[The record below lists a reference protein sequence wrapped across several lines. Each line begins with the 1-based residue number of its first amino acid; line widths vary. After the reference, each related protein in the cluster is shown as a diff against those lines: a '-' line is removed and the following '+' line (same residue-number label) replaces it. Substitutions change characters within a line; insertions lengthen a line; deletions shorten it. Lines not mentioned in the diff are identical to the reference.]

1 MKLRY
6 LFILNTIVALL
17 FAAGLLLAPKTML
30 GLFDISAGTTVKA
43 NASLGFVAQLLGA
56 ALTLP
61 GLLGWFASSMTDAG
75 ARKSV
80 AVSLFVFHAIG
91 FAVSLLGMLSK
102 VMSISGWAVVGLFL
116 LLTLGYG
123 YFLFIQQPDPLGDQA
138 RSFQT

>member
-30 GLFDISAGTTVKA
+30 GLFDINVGTTAKF
-43 NASLGFVAQLLGA
+43 NASLNFVAQLLGA

-61 GLLGWFASSMTDAG
+61 GLLGWFAASMTDAS

-80 AVSLFVFHAIG
+80 AVSLFVFHVIG

-102 VMSISGWAVVGLFL
+102 VMSVSGWAIVGLFL
-116 LLTLGYG
+116 LLALGYG
-123 YFLFIQQPDPLGDQA
+123 YFLFMQQADSLSDQA

>member
-17 FAAGLLLAPKTML
+17 FAAGLLLAPRTML
-30 GLFDISAGTTVKA
+30 GLFDITAGTTVKA
-43 NASLGFVAQLLGA
+43 NASLNFVAQLLGA

-61 GLLGWFASSMTDAG
+61 GLLGWFAATSMEAS

-80 AVSLFVFHAIG
+80 AVSLFVFHVIG

-102 VMSISGWAVVGLFL
+102 VMSVSGWAVVGLFL

-123 YFLFIQQPDPLGDQA
+123 YFLFVQQPDPLGDQA

>member
-6 LFILNTIVALL
+6 LFIVNTIVALL

-30 GLFDISAGTTVKA
+30 GLFDISVGTTAKF
-43 NASLGFVAQLLGA
+43 NASLNFVAQLLGA

-61 GLLGWFASSMTDAG
+61 GLLCWFASSMADAS
-75 ARKSV
+75 ARKSA
-80 AVSLFVFHAIG
+80 AVSLFVFHVIG

-102 VMSISGWAVVGLFL
+102 VMSLSGWAIVGLFL

-123 YFLFIQQPDPLGDQA
+123 YFLFMQQPDRLGDQA